1 MKDTKKTEEK
11 LIAELAESE
20 EKYRIQVEMATDA
33 VFLETIEGRILECN
47 TAGAKM
53 YGYTKEEIVGLTI
66 SDLVPKDFVTTLP
79 KIITEK
85 ETIRIVHE

>member
-1 MKDTKKTEEK
+1 MKDTKKTEVQ

-33 VFLETIEGRILECN
+33 VFIETVEGRVLECN

-53 YGYTKEEIVGLTI
+53 FGYTKKEMIGL
-66 SDLVPKDFVTTLP
+66 LLP
-79 KIITEK
+79 T
-85 ETIRIVHE
+85 